1 MSFSTEVKNEI
12 LDYEER
18 NFHCL
23 NAELT
28 AYILFCGELF
38 GSDNGFNIVIRDSVK
53 AVLNRA
59 KALIYKLYEVEVS
72 IKGNEIVIDD
82 SDLVQKII
90 ENTNNAII
98 LSLDNNFVKSFTV
111 NKLAVLFNIPISSF
125 SCVSSSVVSCND
137 CFIFSPSSGFTNFI
151 KYVLAN
157 PIKTAIIDVII
168 NTKNVAPTIF
178 PSLFGDFIFDID
190 VVIVKNINGVIT
202 TSNKFKNM
210 SPKGLK
216 TVAFS
221 LNINPT
227 IAPII
232 IDTNNI
238 IVDL

>member
-90 ENTNNAII
+90 ENTK
-98 LSLDNNFVKSFTV
+98 VKDRGWSDYGYV
-111 NKLAVLFNIPISSF
+111 VDP
-125 SCVSSSVVSCND
+125 SVVSSMCCKRAFVRASFVACGSIADPNKQYHME
-137 CFIFSPSSGFTNFI
+137 FVSSDYDLMTDLKEIISEFGI
-151 KYVLAN
+151 DGK
-157 PIKTAIIDVII
+157 IIERKTY
-168 NTKNVAPTIF
+168 F
-178 PSLFGDFIFDID
+178 
-190 VVIVKNINGVIT
+190 VVYYKEGEQLV
-202 TSNKFKNM
+202 
-210 SPKGLK
+210 GL
-216 TVAFS
+216 
-221 LNINPT
+221 L
-227 IAPII
+227 
-232 IDTNNI
+232 
-238 IVDL
+238 